1 MEDKLPAGRGRGRGR
16 GRGQTSA
23 PSATP
28 GPSETKVS
36 SPPAEEPEE
45 SSASAGKSGH
55 VVSEGNNSLISHVQ
69 VLLGTAKLR
78 VEEESQDPNRLLEED
93 GAEAEAGGKL
103 QLQLMF
109 RLLGLQLLLLE
120 VTVEEEVWECL
131 LP

>member
-1 MEDKLPAGRGRGRGR
+1 M
-16 GRGQTSA
+16 
-23 PSATP
+23 
-28 GPSETKVS
+28 
-36 SPPAEEPEE
+36 
-45 SSASAGKSGH
+45 
-55 VVSEGNNSLISHVQ
+55 
-69 VLLGTAKLR
+69 
-78 VEEESQDPNRLLEED
+78 EEESQDPNRLLEED